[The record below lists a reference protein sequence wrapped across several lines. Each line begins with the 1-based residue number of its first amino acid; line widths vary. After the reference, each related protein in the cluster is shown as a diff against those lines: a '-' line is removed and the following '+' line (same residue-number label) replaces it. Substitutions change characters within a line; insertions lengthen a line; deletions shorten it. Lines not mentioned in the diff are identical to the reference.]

1 MPSIVVN
8 APFNKKF
15 LQVLSAVQIQMMTDI
30 DLCDGWSKTTE
41 KNKRLI
47 MSSLAVNIAVEE
59 LCKNSL
65 SVEYYDKMV
74 YLVDQAIDATKDA
87 LIFGVIASQSTKD
100 EIARNISD
108 LEHELKEFRSN
119 HKVID
124 SPPPKKNGSMTIVT
138 PQKTPVFFIPE
149 YVAIT
154 RSEILQILQCQTALL
169 SETNFFDSYKD
180 KEIAE
185 LMLNTK
191 EMLVITYLLVSCK
204 NFPKKLLPKLLSL
217 LDVFEKQLLP
227 IFDEYKINGVDSK
240 APVKANLEKL
250 LSVLTVLGLAEI
262 FKDTK

>member
-1 MPSIVVN
+1 
-8 APFNKKF
+8 
-15 LQVLSAVQIQMMTDI
+15 
-30 DLCDGWSKTTE
+30 
-41 KNKRLI
+41 
-47 MSSLAVNIAVEE
+47 
-59 LCKNSL
+59 
-65 SVEYYDKMV
+65 
-74 YLVDQAIDATKDA
+74 
-87 LIFGVIASQSTKD
+87 
-100 EIARNISD
+100 
-108 LEHELKEFRSN
+108 
-119 HKVID
+119 
-124 SPPPKKNGSMTIVT
+124 MTIVT